1 VNGGMTHVP
10 ALRVAESRA
19 AWRFMAPALGALAFV
34 AIGPIVWTAW
44 ESLHLH
50 DLRMPWLGHPFIGL
64 DNYQEALASPRV
76 IAAAAHTGVFVVL
89 TVTLEVI
96 GGLVL
101 ALVLHQQKR
110 ARGLVRAAA
119 LLPWALPT
127 VVVALLWRFAFEGPG
142 SVANVALAR
151 IGFVD
156 APVGWLSGSVTAW
169 IPIVLADAWRMT
181 PFVALL
187 ILAGLQQIDPALYEA
202 ARLDGASPWQA
213 FRAITLPLVAPALLV
228 AALFRALDA
237 VRVFDLVYVLTAGGP
252 GTATE
257 PLSVYAFDA
266 LMRHLRF
273 GYGSAISMG
282 IFLASFASALAWIRL
297 LGHRALPREEEAS

>member
-1 VNGGMTHVP
+1 VNDRVTHVT

-19 AWRFMAPALGALAFV
+19 AWRFMAPALGAIALV
-34 AIGPIVWTAW
+34 AIGPIAWTAW
-44 ESLHLH
+44 ESMHLH
-50 DLRMPWLGHPFIGL
+50 DLRMPWLGQPFIGL
-64 DNYQEALASPRV
+64 GNYQEALASPRL
-76 IAAAAHTGVFVVL
+76 AAAAIHTAVFVTL

-96 GGLVL
+96 AGLAL
-101 ALVLHQQKR
+101 ALVLDQQRR

-127 VVVALLWRFAFEGPG
+127 VVVALLWRFAFEGSG
-142 SVANVALAR
+142 SVANMALAGLGA
-151 IGFVD
+151 ID
-156 APVGWLSGSVTAW
+156 APVAWLSGSITAW
-169 IPIVLADAWRMT
+169 LPIVLADAWRMT

-187 ILAGLQQIDPALYEA
+187 ILAGLQQIDPALHEA
-202 ARLDGASPWQA
+202 ARLDGAGPWQA

-228 AALFRALDA
+228 ATLFRALDA

-257 PLSVYAFDA
+257 PLSLYAFDA

-273 GYGSAISMG
+273 GYGSAVSMA
-282 IFLASFASALAWIRL
+282 IFLASFVGALVWIRL
-297 LGHRALPREEEAS
+297 MGHRALLQEEAR

>member
-1 VNGGMTHVP
+1 MNGRRTY
-10 ALRVAESRA
+10 ATTLRMAESRA
-19 AWRFMAPALGALAFV
+19 AWRFMAPALAAIALV

-50 DLRMPWLGHPFIGL
+50 DLRMPWLGQPLVGL
-64 DNYQEALASPRV
+64 GNYREALASPRMA
-76 IAAAAHTGVFVVL
+76 AAAAHTAVFVAL

-96 GGLVL
+96 GGLAL
-101 ALVLHQQKR
+101 ALVLDHQRR
-110 ARGLVRAAA
+110 ARGLVHAAA

-142 SVANVALAR
+142 SVANVALA
-151 IGFVD
+151 GLGVVD
-156 APVGWLSGSVTAW
+156 VPVAWLSGSITAW
-169 IPIVLADAWRMT
+169 VPVVLADAWRMT

-187 ILAGLQQIDPALYEA
+187 ILAGLQQIDPALHDA
-202 ARLDGASPWQA
+202 ARLDGAGPWQA
-213 FRAITLPLVAPALLV
+213 FRAVTLPLIAPALLV
-228 AALFRALDA
+228 AMLFRALDA

-257 PLSVYAFDA
+257 PLSLYAFDA

-282 IFLASFASALAWIRL
+282 IFLTSLAGALAWIRL
-297 LGHRALPREEEAS
+297 LGDRALPREET

>member
-1 VNGGMTHVP
+1 VNGRVTHVT

-19 AWRFMAPALGALAFV
+19 AWRFMAPALGAIALV
-34 AIGPIVWTAW
+34 AIGPIAWTAW
-44 ESLHLH
+44 ESMHLH
-50 DLRMPWLGHPFIGL
+50 DLRMPWLGQPFIGL
-64 DNYQEALASPRV
+64 GNYQEALASPRV
-76 IAAAAHTGVFVVL
+76 AAAAAHTAVFVAL

-96 GGLVL
+96 AGLAL
-101 ALVLHQQKR
+101 ALVLDQQRR

-127 VVVALLWRFAFEGPG
+127 VVVALLWRFAFEGSG
-142 SVANVALAR
+142 SVANMALAG
-151 IGFVD
+151 IGAID
-156 APVGWLSGSVTAW
+156 APVAWLSGSITAW
-169 IPIVLADAWRMT
+169 LPIVLADAWRMT

-187 ILAGLQQIDPALYEA
+187 ILAGLQQIDPALHEA
-202 ARLDGASPWQA
+202 ARLDGAGRWQA

-228 AALFRALDA
+228 ATLFRALDA

-257 PLSVYAFDA
+257 PLSLYAFDA

-273 GYGSAISMG
+273 GYGSAVSMG
-282 IFLASFASALAWIRL
+282 IFLASFAGALVWIRL
-297 LGHRALPREEEAS
+297 IGHRALLREEAR